1 MITKGQVMRNW
12 RDIMQDNGVSK
23 MVILVIYKKY
33 TVFDISSVLILK
45 ILLFF
50 AQFLSQYN
58 FYYYF
63 FQK

>member
-33 TVFDISSVLILK
+33 TVFDISSAPILK